1 MSKSQLLV
9 AALENGTVIDHIPA
23 DKVFTVVNLLGLQYM
38 STPITI
44 GANLRSNKIGK
55 KGIIKISD
63 KFFSDDEIN
72 RLSLVAPHIQ
82 LNTIHNFEVVEKR
95 EVTLPDQIHGIV
107 RCCNPQCVT
116 NHEPM
121 STFFYVTD
129 KHRVILRCH
138 YCNKEMSKDDI
149 KLM

>member
-9 AALENGTVIDHIPA
+9 AGLENGTVIDHIPA
-23 DKVFTVVNLLGLQYM
+23 DKVFTVVNLLGLQQM

-44 GANLRSNKIGK
+44 GSNLKSNKIGK

-63 KFFSDDEIN
+63 RFFSDDEIN
-72 RLSLVAPHIQ
+72 RLSLVAPHIL

-107 RCCNPQCVT
+107 RCCNPKCVT

-121 STFFYVTD
+121 PTFFYVTD
-129 KHRVILRCH
+129 KKKGTLRCH
-138 YCNKEMSKDDI
+138 YCNKEISKDEI
-149 KLM
+149 RLL